1 VTLEVYNFPLK
12 EQTELENMKL
22 EVVKSQRRVEMA
34 ELAVTLSL
42 TSHVVGCQRMC
53 CGVDA
58 GLVIMVSSAPGCSTP
73 D

>member
-34 ELAVTLSL
+34 ELAVR
-42 TSHVVGCQRMC
+42 CR
-53 CGVDA
+53 
-58 GLVIMVSSAPGCSTP
+58 
-73 D
+73 